1 MYPPIRRPHHGGSD
15 SHAPAIFFANA
26 VIALTMHC
34 FCPTF
39 YRVCGLGFRKTKK
52 MKQEDINASVEW
64 VDESV
69 PVHQDIGRDHP
80 MVIFGD
86 NRLCAGK
93 SLVVHRMPGPH
104 MHSQVEMNLVL
115 EGEMTYWFDGRIIK
129 LLPGSLALFWGMM
142 PHQVIA
148 APDETRFVCFYAPVS
163 MFLGLPTMSR
173 LREALFQG
181 AVIEA
186 NRVYCYDREHFLR
199 WREDLANADDRL
211 IDLVR
216 DELTTRV
223 RRLEIEGWRDMR
235 DAARLSPLDAS
246 YDAERMVPVE
256 KMSRYIGENGRKD
269 VSVEEVAR
277 ASGLHPNYAMQLFK
291 RAVGMS
297 LKQAITRH
305 RLDAAQSM
313 LIASDHTIS
322 AIAFDSGFRS
332 LSSFYDAFEK
342 RFSASPAQ
350 FRKGAAG
357 RFA

>member
-1 MYPPIRRPHHGGSD
+1 
-15 SHAPAIFFANA
+15 
-26 VIALTMHC
+26 
-34 FCPTF
+34 
-39 YRVCGLGFRKTKK
+39 
-52 MKQEDINASVEW
+52 
-64 VDESV
+64 
-69 PVHQDIGRDHP
+69 
-80 MVIFGD
+80 
-86 NRLCAGK
+86 
-93 SLVVHRMPGPH
+93 
-104 MHSQVEMNLVL
+104 
-115 EGEMTYWFDGRIIK
+115 
-129 LLPGSLALFWGMM
+129 
-142 PHQVIA
+142 
-148 APDETRFVCFYAPVS
+148 
-163 MFLGLPTMSR
+163 
-173 LREALFQG
+173 
-181 AVIEA
+181 
-186 NRVYCYDREHFLR
+186 
-199 WREDLANADDRL
+199 
-211 IDLVR
+211 
-216 DELTTRV
+216 
-223 RRLEIEGWRDMR
+223 MR